1 MIITVTMNP
10 AIDKT
15 AEVETLNLGGLNRL
29 KNVVMD
35 AGGKGINVSK
45 TIQALG
51 GTTLCTGF
59 LAGSSGDYIRSSL
72 EKRTIACD
80 FIEVKGMTRTNL
92 KVLDQNMELTE
103 LNEAG
108 PEIQAQE
115 LDELMARILKKCDS
129 DTIVVLSGNVAPS
142 VQPTIYKTMIEK
154 FKRVGATTI
163 LDADGELFR
172 YGIEARPTITK
183 PNKYE
188 LATYFNVAQTA
199 SNEEIVALAKQL
211 LNEDTKLVVVSMGK
225 EGSIFITSD
234 AVYQIDALDI
244 QAHSSVGAGDAM
256 VAGIAY
262 AVQEKTSMEELIR
275 LAVGASAGA
284 VMTKGTQPASI
295 EVVEQ
300 LKKQVNIKLMEEIK

>member
-15 AEVETLNLGGLNRL
+15 AEVETLSFGGLNRL

-80 FIEVKGMTRTNL
+80 FIEVNGMTRTNL

-142 VQPTIYKTMIEK
+142 VQPTIYQTMIEK
-154 FKRVGATTI
+154 FKSVGAMTI

-188 LATYFNVAQTA
+188 LATYFNVAQTL
-199 SNEEIVALAKQL
+199 SNEELVALAKQL

-234 AVYQIDALDI
+234 MVYQIDALDI

-262 AVQEKTSMEELIR
+262 AMEQKTSMEELIR

-284 VMTKGTQPASI
+284 VLTKGTQPASI